1 MMVRQVFPQP
11 TAFSPLLTQEFR
23 PRPVADAI
31 NPLIGLK
38 LNPPA
43 FPQQPYPATEQAG
56 PTMARAA
63 LADTPSPPS
72 RPSDLG
78 TVLSRAVVAD
88 PPAPPVRPT
97 GQAGQSRQAPL
108 TTNDLFGTVQLNPNQ
123 RNAPIYTALN
133 LGNLFGGGGQSA
145 PAPAA
150 AAPAVAA
157 SGGARGGQAG
167 PDMTG
172 VTFDANGNPS
182 YDGLDASILSAP
194 GLQQQDPAQ
203 LASTVGRA
211 NWWKSLR

>member
-11 TAFSPLLTQEFR
+11 TALSPLLTQEFR

-88 PPAPPVRPT
+88 PPAVRPT
-97 GQAGQSRQAPL
+97 ASGQQQQAPL

-133 LGNLFGGGGQSA
+133 LGNLFGGGGGQSA

-150 AAPAVAA
+150 ASP
-157 SGGARGGQAG
+157 GGRTA

-172 VTFDANGNPS
+172 VTFDENGNPT
-182 YDGLDASILSAP
+182 YNGLDASVLSAP
-194 GLQQQDPAQ
+194 GLQQQSPTE
-203 LASTVGRA
+203 LASAVGRA
-211 NWWKSLR
+211 NWWKSSR